1 MTDISKKNVPFDW
14 TPSRDSTFKALKHSL
29 TSAPVLAFPDPDKPF
44 ELVCDASG
52 FGLGAGLLQEGR
64 PLGYFSR
71 KMTAAERNYVVTEQ
85 ELLAT
90 IEALRVF
97 RCYLLSGKQFHLVTD
112 NRPNTFLQTQPILS
126 RRQARWSEYLQ
137 HFNFTWVHRSGRHNV
152 ADPLSRNPNFKNLN
166 ALLAVTTRSS
176 TGNSVKGSTGKRSVQ
191 ELHSDPAS
199 DTTAS
204 HAGQKRR
211 KGASTPATGA
221 NTTPLNT
228 ADKQHPADPTQPMSV
243 DQQSGT
249 AQQPP
254 SLETS
259 DDLHDVSWFDDFAEA
274 YAADPDFADDE
285 KTADFTFAA
294 GLWWKGDRIV
304 VPKSADT
311 KRLSLKLSMITQWL
325 DIMVSPRP

>member
-1 MTDISKKNVPFDW
+1 
-14 TPSRDSTFKALKHSL
+14 
-29 TSAPVLAFPDPDKPF
+29 
-44 ELVCDASG
+44 
-52 FGLGAGLLQEGR
+52 
-64 PLGYFSR
+64 
-71 KMTAAERNYVVTEQ
+71 MTAAERNYVVTEQ

-97 RCYLLSGKQFHLVTD
+97 RCYLLSGKQFSLVTD

-137 HFNFTWVHRSGRHNV
+137 RFNFIWVHRSGRHNV
-152 ADPLSRNPNFKNLN
+152 ADPLSRNPEFKHLN
-166 ALLAVTTRSS
+166 ALLAVTTRCS
-176 TGNSVKGSTGKRSVQ
+176 TGNSVKGSIGERSVQ
-191 ELHSDPAS
+191 ELHSGSAS
-199 DTTAS
+199 DTTAF

-211 KGASTPATGA
+211 RGVSTPATGA

-228 ADKQHPADPTQPMSV
+228 ADNQHLADLAQPMSI
-243 DQQSGT
+243 DEQSATG
-249 AQQPP
+249 QPP
-254 SLETS
+254 SSES
-259 DDLHDVSWFDDFAEA
+259 VDALHDVSLIDDFAEA

-311 KRLSLKLSMITQWL
+311 KRLVLQAFHDHPMAGHCGVTKTLKA
-325 DIMVSPRP
+325 VKGRFY